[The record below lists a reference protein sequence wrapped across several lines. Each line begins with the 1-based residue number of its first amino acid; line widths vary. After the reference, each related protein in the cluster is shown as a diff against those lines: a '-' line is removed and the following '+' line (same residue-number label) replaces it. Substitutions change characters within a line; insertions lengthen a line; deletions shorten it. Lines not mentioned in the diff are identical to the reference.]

1 MIPEGICLNKHE
13 CNLNIYIFNEGE
25 TKCGLCKNINS
36 NDAIYKLINVQG
48 CLNEIPNN
56 AEYYNE
62 NQKLLKCKT
71 NYHLENNQCLPV
83 LCYERCE
90 TSSEVSA
97 NINSQ
102 KCLSCKNG
110 YILDDNNN
118 CLNLPTTIPNIITTN
133 IPTTIPISIP
143 RIPTFTIPIIP
154 TTISMVQT
162 TIPLIQTSIP
172 LISTTNPI
180 IETTVSIIETTIPI
194 IETTIPIIE
203 TTIPIIQT
211 TIPIIE
217 TTIPI
222 ISSTNPIIKTTVS
235 IIQTTIP
242 IIETTI
248 PIIQTT
254 IPIIQTTIPIIQTT
268 IPIIETTIPIIK
280 MDIEHQYIMINEKIY
295 FNISLDENIISD
307 DQVNYKLKLNNIYTT
322 FTSTKYYQNNKNEN
336 RTIIDL
342 RNCEY
347 KLKDAYNISYNKT
360 LFVVALE
367 ITQEGMK
374 IPIIEYEVYYKTDEN
389 KLINLNLTYC
399 KNEKIEIS
407 TPISINSSIDVYNPK
422 SGYYN
427 DLCYIVT
434 TSSGTDI

>member
-1 MIPEGICLNKHE
+1 MVYAKILIQMML
-13 CNLNIYIFNEGE
+13 Y
-25 TKCGLCKNINS
+25 
-36 NDAIYKLINVQG
+36 IYKLINVQG

-71 NYHLENNQCLPV
+71 NYHLENNQYLPI
-83 LCYERCE
+83 LCFERCE
-90 TSSEVSA
+90 TCSEVST

-110 YILDDNNN
+110 YILHDNNN

-222 ISSTNPIIKTTVS
+222 I
-235 IIQTTIP
+235 
-242 IIETTI
+242 
-248 PIIQTT
+248 
-254 IPIIQTTIPIIQTT
+254 
-268 IPIIETTIPIIK
+268 K

-360 LFVVALE
+360 LYIIALE

-374 IPIIEYEVYYKTDEN
+374 IPIIEY
-389 KLINLNLTYC
+389 
-399 KNEKIEIS
+399 
-407 TPISINSSIDVYNPK
+407 
-422 SGYYN
+422 
-427 DLCYIVT
+427 
-434 TSSGTDI
+434 